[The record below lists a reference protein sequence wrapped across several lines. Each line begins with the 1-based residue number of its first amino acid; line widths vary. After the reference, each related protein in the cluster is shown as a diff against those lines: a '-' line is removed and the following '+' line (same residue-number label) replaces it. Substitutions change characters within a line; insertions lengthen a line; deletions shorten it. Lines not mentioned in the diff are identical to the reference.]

1 MLINPATIRAALD
14 AAPAWAKIAISMPQD
29 KLREDGEAELASHL
43 YHFLFTSADTVE
55 GQLPLPL

>member
-1 MLINPATIRAALD
+1 MLINPDAIRRALD
-14 AAPAWAKIAISMPQD
+14 SAPAWAKIAISMPQK

-43 YHFLFTSADTVE
+43 YRSLFSPVDVVE